1 MHYFSSISSRISH
14 LNHKISDM
22 RAKFSDKWSP
32 RGGGGR
38 GGFSISSTSSRTLSK
53 FHRFVSE
60 NKIIMITMK
69 MRFMMKR
76 IINDFQPVALP
87 GDFI

>member
-1 MHYFSSISSRISH
+1 MGNGIFLKIVRIPMFAS
-14 LNHKISDM
+14 
-22 RAKFSDKWSP
+22 
-32 RGGGGR
+32 R

-60 NKIIMITMK
+60 NKIIMIIMK